1 MSTFRR
7 LGALV
12 AVLATVAVL
21 TGCISLSMAQ
31 PKRSPTMALE
41 TLVPAQHFGTNDKVL
56 LVGLDGLLTAAPDTG
71 GFLSGPSTLERL
83 RDVLDHA
90 EKDPS
95 IRAIL
100 LRIDSPGGSVA
111 ASDLIHH
118 ELVAFKKKTKC
129 KIVAVCMGMAAS
141 GGYYSAMAADA
152 IYVHPTSI
160 VGSIGVIGLFP
171 NLAGLSGKIG
181 VDVRVVKS
189 GEFKDMGS
197 MWRPFSDPD
206 RAILQGMIDSMFERF
221 VTVVRE
227 GRPKLD
233 EATVR
238 RLADGRIYTAQEAV
252 TLGLVDAMGYMD
264 DAFAAARK
272 AAGLSDAALVAYA
285 RPGQYVGHYY
295 AETGSLAPRAGAE
308 GATGSGTAG
317 SGMTGSGTANSGA
330 AGAAGATA
338 APQIHLFD
346 LNLGGGAWSALPKA
360 EGPFYYLWMP

>member
-1 MSTFRR
+1 MGTFRR
-7 LGALV
+7 FGALV
-12 AVLATVAVL
+12 AVLATVAAL
-21 TGCISLSMAQ
+21 TGCFSLSMGS
-31 PKRSPTMALE
+31 PKRSPWMSLE
-41 TLVPAQHFGTNDKVL
+41 TLVPAQSVWTSDKVL
-56 LVGLDGLLTAAPDTG
+56 LVGLDGVLTASPDSG

-95 IRAIL
+95 IRALL
-100 LRIDSPGGSVA
+100 LRIDSPGGSVI

-118 ELVAFKKKTKC
+118 ELVTFKKKTGR

-141 GGYYSAMAADA
+141 GGYYSAVAADA

-181 VDVRVVKS
+181 VDMRVVKS

-206 RAILQGMIDSMFERF
+206 RAILQGTIDSMFERF

-227 GRPKLD
+227 GRPHLD

-252 TLGLVDAMGYMD
+252 TLGLADGMGYMD
-264 DAFAAARK
+264 DAFAQARK
-272 AAGLSDAALVAYA
+272 VAGLSDAALVAYH

-295 AETGSLAPRAGAE
+295 AETGSAAPQAGAE
-308 GATGSGTAG
+308 GSAG
-317 SGMTGSGTANSGA
+317 PGA
-330 AGAAGATA
+330 QA
-338 APQIHLFD
+338 APQVHLFD
-346 LNLGGGAWSALPKA
+346 LNLGGGAWSGLPKA

>member
-1 MSTFRR
+1 MSTLRR
-7 LGALV
+7 LCAFVAL
-12 AVLATVAVL
+12 LAAIAAL
-21 TGCISLSMAQ
+21 TGCMSLAMA
-31 PKRSPTMALE
+31 PSKRSPWMSLE
-41 TLVPAQHFGTNDKVL
+41 TLVPAQHFWTTDKVL
-56 LVGLDGLLTAAPDTG
+56 LVGLDGVLTAAPGSG
-71 GFLSGPSTLERL
+71 GLLSDPSTLVGL
-83 RDVLDHA
+83 RDVLDRA
-90 EKDPS
+90 EKDSS

-118 ELVAFKKKTKC
+118 ELATFKKKTDR

-141 GGYYSAMAADA
+141 GGYYSAMAADT

-160 VGSIGVIGLFP
+160 VGSIGVIGMFP
-171 NLAGLSGKIG
+171 NLAGLTGKIG

-206 RAILQGMIDSMFERF
+206 RAILQAMIDSMYEGF
-221 VTVVRE
+221 VKVVCE

-252 TLGLVDAMGYMD
+252 TLGLADAVGYMD

-272 AAGLSDAALVAYA
+272 AAGLSDAALVAYH
-285 RPGQYVGHYY
+285 RPDQYVGHYY
-295 AETGSLAPRAGAE
+295 AQTGTPTPQAG
-308 GATGSGTAG
+308 GQDSQGQ
-317 SGMTGSGTANSGA
+317 GA
-330 AGAAGATA
+330 AA
-338 APQIHLFD
+338 APPQVHLFD
-346 LNLGGGAWSALPKA
+346 LNLGEGGTGFGLPKA
-360 EGPFYYLWMP
+360 EGPFFYYWMP